1 MGRESIKTPVPE
13 VAGLKCLVGVVWRLI
28 SQSYFVAL
36 HLFRDRLSST
46 PVAVINMV
54 LQQITPFN
62 LNIKKQEKYN

>member
-1 MGRESIKTPVPE
+1 MGKESIKTPVPE

-36 HLFRDRLSST
+36 HLFRDQLST